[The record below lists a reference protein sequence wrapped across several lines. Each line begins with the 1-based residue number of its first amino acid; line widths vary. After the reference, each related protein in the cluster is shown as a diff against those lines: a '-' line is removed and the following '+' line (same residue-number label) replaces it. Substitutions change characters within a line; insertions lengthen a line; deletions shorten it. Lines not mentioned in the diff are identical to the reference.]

1 MAVPIDSVTST
12 DSPTSIHVRGT
23 LGSFSPT
30 SANQQNK
37 IQVRLQRLPVISVS
51 PGKRQN
57 IAATSTRRYQEEINH
72 SYTGLTIL
80 DITPANTTM
89 HESVTAAGSH
99 DSGTARNAPSM
110 ISLSIVK
117 YDPAYGMRRDATPQG
132 GCLSKQ
138 YHPVLPPEIGVNETI
153 ERALAKN
160 EQQQDERGYAQ
171 GGWLH
176 DPHLSGERFTDHMNC
191 VAT

>member
-37 IQVRLQRLPVISVS
+37 IQARPQRLPVLSFS

-57 IAATSTRRYQEEINH
+57 IEATSTRRYEDGINH
-72 SYTGLTIL
+72 SYAGLTIL
-80 DITPANTTM
+80 DITPASTTM
-89 HESVTAAGSH
+89 LESVTAAGSH
-99 DSGTARNAPSM
+99 ESGTACNAPSM
-110 ISLSIVK
+110 ISLSIVR
-117 YDPAYGMRRDATPQG
+117 YVPAYGMRRDALPRVAAWAKKYQ
-132 GCLSKQ
+132 
-138 YHPVLPPEIGVNETI
+138 PVLPPKIGVNKTTK
-153 ERALAKN
+153 RALANN
-160 EQQQDERGYAQ
+160 EQQQYERSYAQ
-171 GGWLH
+171 GDWLH
-176 DPHLSGERFTDHMNC
+176 DPRLSSERFTDRMNC